1 MTDGERIK
9 AIRKELNLN
18 QKEFAERITVTQAQI
33 SAIEKNIRTLTER
46 TKQAIIKE
54 FRVRQAYLDGTTNEI
69 FEHIATDDELI
80 QIKSKCYNSLEQSEK
95 TAVNKLLRA
104 IMSSL

>member
-33 SAIEKNIRTLTER
+33 SAIEKNIRKLTER

-54 FRVRQAYLDGTTNEI
+54 FNVRKEYLNGTTNEI
-69 FEHIATDDELI
+69 FEHVATDD
-80 QIKSKCYNSLEQSEK
+80 
-95 TAVNKLLRA
+95 
-104 IMSSL
+104 